1 MIEAFQTLLTMIDM
15 YLKILNFKENLMW
28 KDNEQ
33 LSCYT
38 TTTPQKDKFV
48 EVLKKLVFSIVNKSA
63 LLPLISLICP
73 SFE

>member
-38 TTTPQKDKFV
+38 NATPQKDKFV

-63 LLPLISLICP
+63 LLPLISLISP